1 MDNQRIRKLIREA
14 LTATDKAEIGVL
26 IRKEIKKE
34 ITPKQ
39 LEKIVV
45 DLVKKELKGKDM
57 ENKVVDI
64 SKNVLIQLYKQ
75 FWVKRSFWAPH
86 LKNVKN

>member
-1 MDNQRIRKLIREA
+1 MNNTRVRKLIREA
-14 LTATDKAEIGVL
+14 LTATDKNEIGVL

-45 DLVKKELKGKDM
+45 NLVKKELKGKDM
-57 ENKVVDI
+57 ENKVVEI

-75 FWVKRSFWAPH
+75 FWVKRNFWASN
-86 LKNVKN
+86 LKNLKS